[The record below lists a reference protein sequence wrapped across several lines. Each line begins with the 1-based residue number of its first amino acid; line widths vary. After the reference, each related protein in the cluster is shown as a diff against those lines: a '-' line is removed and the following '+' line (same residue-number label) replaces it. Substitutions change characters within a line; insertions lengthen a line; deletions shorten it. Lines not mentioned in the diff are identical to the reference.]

1 MCKDLWVQLQW
12 YAVQLGTTS
21 PSKPATP
28 LKPSQGSGF
37 TVQRLQVHSQMYQ
50 IPWSHPLT
58 LCSPPV
64 FSISLDT
71 PVFWLD
77 DMSQHLSDGC
87 GSAVGVFA
95 VVFSEG
101 AALQKIPL
109 RVEQA
114 THTHASLGGVAWLTR
129 VQGVHWH
136 LGGSGSRV
144 AAFPQRRGISA
155 GGLGRSHAGATA
167 KAVAIRGYATESR
180 FLNQLGAGLG
190 S

>member
-1 MCKDLWVQLQW
+1 MRYNWVQLLHLNLLRRWNRPRAQD
-12 YAVQLGTTS
+12 
-21 PSKPATP
+21 
-28 LKPSQGSGF
+28 SQFKGFRF
-37 TVQRLQVHSQMYQ
+37 TVRRIKSPDPTHS
-50 IPWSHPLT
+50 PCVPL
-58 LCSPPV
+58 LY

-71 PVFWLD
+71 PIFWLD

-109 RVEQA
+109 GVEQA
-114 THTHASLGGVAWLTR
+114 TYTHASFGGVAWLTR

-155 GGLGRSHAGATA
+155 GGLGRSHTGATP
-167 KAVAIRGYATESR
+167 KAVAIRGYATESG